1 MNRGLNEDFDWQCC
15 PEVARLVAKRVDEA
29 VSEVRFS
36 SRLRQ
41 RMKDETGTRFIDWV
55 DHICLPLNDPF
66 ADRVE
71 ALGYV
76 CAEHG
81 FEHEVWRHPQAMV
94 PAIRLREQATV
105 DVWLKVESVA
115 DFLHAHDLTDGAF
128 KDEPAARVQ
137 TAIAA
142 GEANSRLAVI
152 ERHGTSGFQWV
163 TEVGDEVADVEDA
176 LAEHRS
182 AFFDRQRIFTDA
194 DFGCSET
201 VGFQHAFSLLDAAIQ
216 DLGTNRACD
225 LFFESERSYWE
236 SRNQAAKVQKKRQD
250 KLGLGWANHDHHTYR
265 SSRECFSQLISLLEV
280 LGFTCRERFYG
291 GAEAGW
297 GAQVLE
303 QGNAGIVIFADVDL
317 SHDEVTGDFAHEG
330 LLPRDELGTV
340 GLWCKL
346 HGEAIMAAGMH
357 HLECQFD
364 FNAACAQLADAG
376 IPTMKPF
383 TDFDYLKQ
391 AFTIGEVW
399 RVAPER
405 LQSLYEG
412 GQINKEQEKQFLREG
427 SVGSHLE
434 ILQRDEGYKGFNQ
447 TGISEI
453 ILATDPRQR
462 GTV

>member
-15 PEVARLVAKRVDEA
+15 PEVARLVAKRVEEA

-36 SRLRQ
+36 SCLRQ

-66 ADRVE
+66 AGRVE

-76 CAEHG
+76 CTEHG
-81 FEHEVWRHPQAMV
+81 LEQEVWRHPEAMV

-115 DFLHAHDLTDGAF
+115 DFLHVHDVNDGSF
-128 KDEPAARVQ
+128 EDNPAAFVQ

-142 GEANSRLAVI
+142 SEANSRLAVI
-152 ERHGTSGFQWV
+152 ERHGTSDFQWV
-163 TEVGDEVADVEDA
+163 TELGDEVAGIKDA
-176 LAEHRS
+176 LAEHRH
-182 AFFDRQRIFTDA
+182 AFFSRKRTFADA
-194 DFGCSET
+194 DSEYSET
-201 VGFQHAFSLLDAAIQ
+201 AGFEHALSLLGAAIQ
-216 DLGTNRACD
+216 DIGTNRACD

-236 SRNQAAKVQKKRQD
+236 SRNHAARVQKKRQD

-265 SSRECFSQLISLLEV
+265 SSRECFSQLIGLLEV

-303 QGNAGIVIFADVDL
+303 QGHAGIVVFADVDL

-376 IPTMKPF
+376 IGTMKPF

-405 LQSLYEG
+405 LQGLYEG
-412 GQINKEQEKQFLREG
+412 GQISEEQQMQFLLEG